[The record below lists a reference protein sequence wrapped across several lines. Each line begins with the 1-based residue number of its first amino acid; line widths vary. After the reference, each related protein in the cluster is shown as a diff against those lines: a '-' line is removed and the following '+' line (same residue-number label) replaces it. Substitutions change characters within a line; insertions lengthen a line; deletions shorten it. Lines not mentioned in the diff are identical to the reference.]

1 MGERW
6 MAILPVEGTLADQVS
21 EPPGCECLRPL
32 QTEPT
37 AAAGGPLSRPGVG
50 PPGVQTLTVPQ
61 HSHTAAGPEV

>member
-1 MGERW
+1 

-21 EPPGCECLRPL
+21 EPPGCECLRPP

-61 HSHTAAGPEV
+61 HSHTAAGPEM